1 MRFQKGDGKPENSGR
16 QKGTPNKF
24 TIKTIHEIAAKYSHD
39 PVEGMVKLAAK
50 LERKPKPTIAEMNL
64 MNAANKGAAPYYHAQ
79 LKAIEHSGPGGG
91 PIQTL
96 TLDPAALQA
105 LSDDDIRQAIAI
117 AEKLKGSVTP
127 AIEP

>member
-1 MRFQKGDGKPENSGR
+1 MRFEKGMKRPENAGR
-16 QKGTPNKF
+16 KSGTPNKF

-91 PIQTL
+91 PIQNMVIDWTQATDEQL
-96 TLDPAALQA
+96 AKAKAL
-105 LSDDDIRQAIAI
+105 
-117 AEKLKGSVTP
+117 AEELGLAKKEGS
-127 AIEP
+127 